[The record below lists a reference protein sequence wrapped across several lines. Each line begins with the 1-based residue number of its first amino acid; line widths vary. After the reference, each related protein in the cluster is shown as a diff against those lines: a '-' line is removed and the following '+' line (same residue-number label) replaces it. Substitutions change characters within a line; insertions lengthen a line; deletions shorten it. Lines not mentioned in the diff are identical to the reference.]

1 MKKSKS
7 ATKVKIGLAVVGAV
21 VLAGAAQASVLES
34 ELHYARRLRDKTN
47 LITMVDQ
54 LALKKSSNAAIQA
67 FANGDIADVA
77 ADEQALFAKAVA
89 LQMPGVAMDA
99 GFPRGTPPGGAGGPP
114 GGGAGGPPG
123 GGGGGPPGGGAG
135 GPPGGRPGGG
145 GRGNGPGAANAL
157 VIAALSKLSGA
168 DFDQAYLQEV
178 VTISEDVERNILGE
192 LALPGTNP
200 ELQDFSKSFVIP
212 WAKNAAAAQRL
223 LSGQANPYG
232 VRAGGAGGPGGATF
246 DKNGHYAGV
255 LPAGELFGTVIK

>member
-1 MKKSKS
+1 VK
-7 ATKVKIGLAVVGAV
+7 TVKIGLAVVSAA
-21 VLAGAAQASVLES
+21 VLAGAVHASVLES

-47 LITMVDQ
+47 LITQVDK
-54 LALKKSSNAAIQA
+54 LALTKSDSDAIKA
-67 FANGDIADVA
+67 FATGDINDVA

-89 LQMPGVAMDA
+89 LQMPGVAMGA
-99 GFPRGTPPGGAGGPP
+99 GFPNGAPPGGGAGGPPP

-123 GGGGGPPGGGAG
+123 GGGGPGGPPGGGRG
-135 GPPGGRPGGG
+135 PGGG

-157 VIAALSKLSGA
+157 VIAGLSKLSGA
-168 DFDQAYLQEV
+168 DFDKAYLEEI

-192 LALPGTNP
+192 ISLPGTNA
-200 ELQDFSKSFVIP
+200 ELQAFSKTFVIP

-246 DKNGHYAGV
+246 DKNGYYAGV